1 MKLKLTENDLY
12 EVLESLNVED
22 GEYEIK
28 KDHMKIGT
36 LKKGDKKAIIFP
48 NYPYGISNVGL
59 FSLIITG
66 VVEIVKSKKRY
77 YSIDYNKNNK
87 CFVVLTKYEDESKSL
102 EDDKK
107 MNNYFTSKDS
117 LLDDFEDHLKNN
129 MCNLLST
136 FTPSYGKDKK

>member
-12 EVLESLNVED
+12 KMLESLNVED

-28 KDHMKIGT
+28 KDYMKIGT

-48 NYPYGISNVGL
+48 NYPYGINNVGL
-59 FSLIITG
+59 FSLIVTG

-77 YSIDYNKNNK
+77 YSIDYDKNNK
-87 CFVVLTKYEDESKSL
+87 RFVILTKYENESESL

-136 FTPSYGKDKK
+136 FTPSYRKDKK